1 MLNSIAN
8 TKQTKTMKKILE
20 AIEIAFSLKYW
31 DQMQPYSKELDG
43 IVSELIRDHEF
54 VNISDFTAM
63 IGGVELWIGNIPYS
77 CMMPMQ
83 MNARPSRI
91 TIKRGVRKLQAAQKL
106 IRKEK
111 IKQQLEQLRQK
122 L

>member
-31 DQMQPYSKELDG
+31 DQTKTYSKELDNV
-43 IVSELIRDHEF
+43 VSKLIRDYEF
-54 VNISDFTAM
+54 TNISYHTAM
-63 IGGVELWIGNIPYS
+63 IGGVELWIANIPYS
-77 CMMPMQ
+77 CMMPIG
-83 MNARPSRI
+83 MNVRPSRI
-91 TIKRGVRKLQAAQKL
+91 TIKRGVRKLQAAQKA
-106 IRKEK
+106 IIEEK
-111 IKQQLEQLRQK
+111 IKQQLEELRLK